1 MIRDYQPGT
10 ITPEEE
16 REGDSFKVNH
26 RGDDKWLIPLAGFV
40 NKFCRWGASK
50 KRFRVIID
58 YDPEWSMKV
67 TFRRMTQAEAELMKA
82 HRPTKDELDKIQ
94 ERIAS
99 HRSDEAYT
107 FSSHRNQDGIKMDIT
122 ISTEKHMAMS
132 ELLTRYAA
140 LSHGVYLELAKDI
153 SAHK

>member
-40 NKFCRWGASK
+40 NKFCRWVASK

-58 YDPEWSMKV
+58 YDPEWSMIV
-67 TFRRMTQAEAELMKA
+67 NI
-82 HRPTKDELDKIQ
+82 RPSTYDESVMLDAA
-94 ERIAS
+94 RP
-99 HRSDEAYT
+99 DEAIMKNLK
-107 FSSHRNQDGIKMDIT
+107 RCEEQRRQEDKP
-122 ISTEKHMAMS
+122 
-132 ELLTRYAA
+132 
-140 LSHGVYLELAKDI
+140 
-153 SAHK
+153 

>member
-1 MIRDYQPGT
+1 MISDYNPGT

-16 REGDSFKVNH
+16 RNGDGFKINH
-26 RGDDKWLIPLAGFV
+26 RGDNKWLIPLAGFV
-40 NKFCRWGASK
+40 NKFCRWVASK

-82 HRPTKDELDKIQ
+82 HRPTNDELDKIQ

-99 HRSDEAYT
+99 RRQE
-107 FSSHRNQDGIKMDIT
+107 
-122 ISTEKHMAMS
+122 
-132 ELLTRYAA
+132 
-140 LSHGVYLELAKDI
+140 
-153 SAHK
+153 

>member
-1 MIRDYQPGT
+1 MKKDENIECTPKGGEQMISDYNPGT

-16 REGDSFKVNH
+16 RNGDGFKINH

-40 NKFCRWGASK
+40 NKFCRWAASK
-50 KRFRVIID
+50 KNFRVIID

-99 HRSDEAYT
+99 RRQE
-107 FSSHRNQDGIKMDIT
+107 
-122 ISTEKHMAMS
+122 
-132 ELLTRYAA
+132 
-140 LSHGVYLELAKDI
+140 
-153 SAHK
+153 